1 MKSILKKTSPALT
14 VTIVSIAILATFSGT
29 AILVNAADEKKP
41 AASGA
46 PAATAKAALTVTAV
60 RPQPTDLAIKLSAN
74 GNIAAWQ
81 ETIVGAEVNGLR
93 LTDVRVNVGDIVK
106 RGQVLASF
114 APETINAEL
123 AQQRA
128 SVAEAEASLAEA
140 NANAARAKTL
150 EASGALSAQQI
161 NQYITAAKTAEARLA
176 AARAVA
182 SSAQIRLKNTRV
194 LAPDDGVISARAA
207 TVGSIVQA
215 GQEMFRLIRNNRLE
229 WRAELTSTEL
239 DKITIGQKVNVVT
252 PAGTPVPGRVRMVAP
267 TVDPQTRQALVYV
280 DLINEKKDLN
290 FAAKAGMYAKG
301 EFALGSSNA
310 LTVPSQAV
318 VVRDGFSY
326 VFELKPDNRVAQRK
340 VTVGRRTTDR
350 TEVLN
355 GLAAETSIVASGAGF
370 LNDGDLVAVNT
381 TTAPAAPASPATPAT
396 PASKTPVSTGTSGQN
411 ASKMPAK

>member
-1 MKSILKKTSPALT
+1 MKSILKQPAIA
-14 VTIVSIAILATFSGT
+14 IVSVAILATFSGT

-46 PAATAKAALTVTAV
+46 APATAKAALTVTAV

-161 NQYITAAKTAEARLA
+161 NQYMTAAKTAEARLA

-182 SSAQIRLKNTRV
+182 SSAQIRLRNTRV

-252 PAGTPVPGRVRMVAP
+252 PAGTSVPGRVRMVAP

-290 FAAKAGMYAKG
+290 FPAKAGMYAKG

-326 VFELKPDNRVAQRK
+326 VFELKPDNRVSQRK

-370 LNDGDLVAVNT
+370 LNDGDLVAIST
-381 TTAPAAPASPATPAT
+381 EPRTAPAGQTPA
-396 PASKTPVSTGTSGQN
+396 STGTSGQN
-411 ASKMPAK
+411 AAKTPAK

>member
-1 MKSILKKTSPALT
+1 MKSVFK
-14 VTIVSIAILATFSGT
+14 
-29 AILVNAADEKKP
+29 NAAIVIALVTTFGGATMLVR
-41 AASGA
+41 AADDKV
-46 PAATAKAALTVTAV
+46 PATAKAALTVTTA

-140 NANAARAKTL
+140 NANAERAKTL

-161 NQYITAAKTAEARLA
+161 NQYVTAAKTAEARLA

-182 SSAQIRLKNTRV
+182 TTAQIKLKNTRV

-207 TVGSIVQA
+207 TVGAIVQA
-215 GQEMFRLIRNNRLE
+215 GQEMFKLIRNNRLE

-239 DKITIGQKVNVVT
+239 DKISIGQQVNVTT
-252 PAGTPVPGRVRMVAP
+252 PAGTPVAGRVRAVAP
-267 TVDPQTRQALVYV
+267 TVDAQTRQALVYV
-280 DLINEKKDLN
+280 DLLNEKKDAN
-290 FAAKAGMYAKG
+290 FPAKAGMYAKG

-326 VFELKPDNRVAQRK
+326 VFEVKADNRVGQRK
-340 VTVGRRTTDR
+340 VVVGRRTADR
-350 TEVLN
+350 AEIIS
-355 GLAAETSIVASGAGF
+355 GLSAETSIVAGGAGF
-370 LNDGDLVAVNT
+370 LNDGDLVAINT
-381 TTAPAAPASPATPAT
+381 VTAPAQTKKT
-396 PASKTPVSTGTSGQN
+396 PASTGISEQK
-411 ASKMPAK
+411 AVKKPAK

>member
-1 MKSILKKTSPALT
+1 MKLNLKFKHAVMAVAL
-14 VTIVSIAILATFSGT
+14 ISTFGGT
-29 AILVNAADEKKP
+29 AILVSAADDK
-41 AASGA
+41 A
-46 PAATAKAALTVTAV
+46 PATAKAALTVTAT
-60 RPQPTDLAIKLSAN
+60 RPAAANLAIKLSAN

-106 RGQVLASF
+106 RGQVLATFS
-114 APETINAEL
+114 PEMINAEL

-140 NANAARAKTL
+140 NANAERARTL

-161 NQYITAAKTAEARLA
+161 NQYVTAAKTAEARLA

-182 SSAQIRLKNTRV
+182 LSAQIKLKNTRV

-207 TVGSIVQA
+207 TVGTIVQA

-239 DKITIGQKVNVVT
+239 DKITIGQQVNVTT
-252 PAGTPVPGRVRMVAP
+252 PAGASVAGRVRAVAP
-267 TVDPQTRQALVYV
+267 TVDAQTRQALVYV
-280 DLINEKKDLN
+280 DLINEKKDAN
-290 FAAKAGMYAKG
+290 FSAHFPAKAGMYAKG
-301 EFALGSSNA
+301 EFALGQSSA

-326 VFELKPDNRVAQRK
+326 VFEIKADNRVGQRK
-340 VTVGRRTTDR
+340 VVVGRRTADR
-350 TEVLN
+350 TEIISGVN
-355 GLAAETSIVASGAGF
+355 AQTSIVAGGAGF
-370 LNDGDLVAVNT
+370 LNDGDLVAVN
-381 TTAPAAPASPATPAT
+381 STPESKT
-396 PASKTPVSTGTSGQN
+396 PASTGVPEQKVVKTP
-411 ASKMPAK
+411 AK

>member
-1 MKSILKKTSPALT
+1 MKAFFNKPAS
-14 VTIVSIAILATFSGT
+14 TIVSLAVLATFAGT
-29 AILVNAADEKKP
+29 AVIVNAADEKKP
-41 AASGA
+41 PVAS
-46 PAATAKAALTVTAV
+46 TAKAALTVTTAK
-60 RPQPTDLAIKLSAN
+60 PEPADLAIKLSAN

-81 ETIVGAEVNGLR
+81 ETIIGAEVNGLR
-93 LTDVRVNVGDIVK
+93 LTDVRVNVGDNVK

-161 NQYITAAKTAEARLA
+161 NQYLTAAKTAEARLA

-182 SSAQIRLKNTRV
+182 TTSQIRLKNTRV
-194 LAPDDGVISARAA
+194 VATDDGVISARAA

-229 WRAELTSTEL
+229 WRAELTATEL
-239 DKITIGQKVNVVT
+239 DKITIGQQVNVTT
-252 PAGTPVPGRVRMVAP
+252 PAGTSVPGRVRMVAP

-280 DLINEKKDLN
+280 DLINDKKSAS
-290 FAAKAGMYAKG
+290 FPAKAGMFAKG
-301 EFALGSSNA
+301 EFVLGSSNA

-318 VVRDGFSY
+318 VVRDGFNY
-326 VFELKPDNRVAQRK
+326 VFEVKPDKRVAQRK
-340 VTVGRRTTDR
+340 VSIGRRTVDR
-350 TEVLN
+350 TEVLD
-355 GLAAETSIVASGAGF
+355 GITADVSIVAAGAGF
-370 LNDGDLVAVNT
+370 LNDGDLVAIGTAAT
-381 TTAPAAPASPATPAT
+381 TPTAKT
-396 PASKTPVSTGTSGQN
+396 PASTAVSGQN
-411 ASKMPAK
+411 APKTAVK

>member
-1 MKSILKKTSPALT
+1 MGTTKMKPVFKHAAIVIALT
-14 VTIVSIAILATFSGT
+14 ATFGSAT
-29 AILVNAADEKKP
+29 MLVRAADDK
-41 AASGA
+41 A
-46 PAATAKAALTVTAV
+46 PATAKAALTVTTA

-81 ETIVGAEVNGLR
+81 ETIVSAEVNGLR

-140 NANAARAKTL
+140 KANAERARTL

-161 NQYITAAKTAEARLA
+161 NQYVTAAKTAEARLE

-182 SSAQIRLKNTRV
+182 TTAQIKLKNTRV

-207 TVGSIVQA
+207 TVGAVMQA
-215 GQEMFRLIRNNRLE
+215 GQEMFKLIRNNRLE

-239 DKITIGQKVNVVT
+239 DKISIGQQVNVTT
-252 PAGTPVPGRVRMVAP
+252 PAGTSVAGRVRAVAP
-267 TVDPQTRQALVYV
+267 TVDAQTRQALVYV
-280 DLINEKKDLN
+280 DLLNEKKDAN
-290 FAAKAGMYAKG
+290 FPAKAGMYAKG

-326 VFELKPDNRVAQRK
+326 VFEVKADKRVGQRK
-340 VTVGRRTTDR
+340 VVVGRRTAER
-350 TEVLN
+350 TEIIS
-355 GLAAETSIVASGAGF
+355 GLTAETSIVAGGAGF
-370 LNDGDLVAVNT
+370 LNDGDLVALNT
-381 TTAPAAPASPATPAT
+381 TILNQT
-396 PASKTPVSTGTSGQN
+396 PASTGVSEQKVVKTP
-411 ASKMPAK
+411 AK